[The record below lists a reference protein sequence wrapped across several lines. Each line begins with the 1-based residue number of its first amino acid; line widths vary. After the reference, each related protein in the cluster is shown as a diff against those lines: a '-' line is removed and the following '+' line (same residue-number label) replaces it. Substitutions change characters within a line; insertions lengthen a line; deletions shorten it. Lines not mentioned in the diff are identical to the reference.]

1 MDWLRENNE
10 ADVKAVDEAR
20 HRFFGGKLKILKDG
34 VSILGISQKYVLN
47 KVLEK
52 RPEYQLSAPKE
63 PCKDKCN
70 ETHTKERCKLCK
82 YVQQEYKECPKNQA
96 YELLKTFMV
105 GGLAQDNLK
114 VRRQH
119 VILTLF

>member
-1 MDWLRENNE
+1 MRQDI
-10 ADVKAVDEAR
+10 D
-20 HRFFGGKLKILKDG
+20 FFGGKLKILNDD

-52 RPEYQLSAPKE
+52 RPECQLSAPGE

-70 ETHTKERCKLCK
+70 EIYTKERCKLCK
-82 YVQQEYKECPKNQA
+82 FVQQVYKESQKDQT
-96 YELLKTFMV
+96 YKLLKTFMV
-105 GGLAQDNLK
+105 GWLAQDNFK
-114 VRRQH
+114 VRRQL

>member
-20 HRFFGGKLKILKDG
+20 HRLFGGELKILKDG

-52 RPEYQLSAPKE
+52 RPEYQLSAPGE

-82 YVQQEYKECPKNQA
+82 YVQQDIKN
-96 YELLKTFMV
+96 
-105 GGLAQDNLK
+105 AQK
-114 VRRQH
+114 IRP
-119 VILTLF
+119 TSS